1 MQSLRRV
8 LPPAVLAGVIVL
20 TAAGEAAAKTS
31 FGDRSLRQGMT
42 GHDVRV
48 LQDKLTESGLR
59 TTIDGNFGPATT
71 RRVRSF
77 ERHHELGVNGIVSA
91 RDAGVIRQAAR
102 AAAGAQPKQAE
113 PAPTGQAVIRDGLA
127 IAPSDA
133 PEKVQQIIAA
143 GNEIAKKP
151 YKYGGGHG
159 RWDDSGYDCSGSMSY
174 AFHGAGMLDTA
185 LDSSGFM
192 RWGSAGRGQ
201 WVTTYA
207 NSGHSWMLV
216 AGLRFDTSGADQ
228 DGSRWHRD
236 IRSSSGYT
244 VRHPAGL

>member
-1 MQSLRRV
+1 MQSLRRA
-8 LPPAVLAGVIVL
+8 LPSAILAGAIVL
-20 TAAGEAAAKTS
+20 TAAAPAAAKVS
-31 FGDRSLRQGMT
+31 FGDRTLREGMA

-59 TTIDGNFGPATT
+59 TAVDGNFGPGTT

-77 ERHHELGVNGIVSA
+77 ERHHSLRVNGIVSG
-91 RDAGVIRQAAR
+91 RDAAVIRQAAR
-102 AAAGAQPKQAE
+102 SAAGAQPKEAE
-113 PAPTGQAVIRDGLA
+113 PAPTGKATIRNGLA
-127 IAPSDA
+127 VAPADA
-133 PEKVQQIIAA
+133 PAKVQAIIDA

-159 RWDDSGYDCSGSMSY
+159 RWNDSGYDCSGSMSY

-192 RWGSAGRGQ
+192 RWGSSGRGQ
-201 WVTTYA
+201 WVTNYA
-207 NSGHSWMLV
+207 NSGHSYMVV
-216 AGLRFDTSGADQ
+216 AGLRFDTSGLSQ
-228 DGSRWHRD
+228 DGTRWHRD
-236 IRSSSGYT
+236 MRSSSGYT